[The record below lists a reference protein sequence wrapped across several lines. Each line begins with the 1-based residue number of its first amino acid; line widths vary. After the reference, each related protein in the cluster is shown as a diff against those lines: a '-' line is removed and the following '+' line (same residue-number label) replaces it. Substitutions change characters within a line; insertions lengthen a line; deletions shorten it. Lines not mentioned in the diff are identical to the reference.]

1 MADKKTADDVT
12 RQESGAQD
20 LGAGDTQT
28 SETTSLTAEDQ
39 VAPEA
44 VDVEEV
50 DDVLSFETET
60 ETETGDSA
68 VEPELQSEE
77 VLSEPDIPRE
87 IEPREIERIVE
98 KRGGFGAA
106 LLGGAVAA
114 VLGFVVGQGG
124 LLNSVLPASLQG
136 AAAVDMTGFEAE
148 QSALKSQIA
157 ALQAQLGEI
166 KLPDIAPLD
175 QRLTTVEDAVT
186 SLSAV
191 QSAAQPADPEA
202 AAKLAALTQR
212 LDQIEARPITEAA
225 SPEVVAAF
233 ENELTKLQ
241 ENLAAQ
247 RAEVEVMLA
256 EAREMELSSVEAA
269 RIAAAQT
276 ALAKIRGSLDAG
288 GAYLSAVSELQA
300 QQVEVPAALLST
312 AETGVVTLD
321 GLREAFTP
329 AAREALAL
337 ARDETKGSGGLMD
350 YVNRHLA
357 ARSTSPQQGDGADAV
372 LSRAE
377 AAINSG
383 DLDTALVELGGLSDA
398 AQVAL
403 ADWEAFARARLAAL
417 AAVDQ
422 LAQSLNAK

>member
-1 MADKKTADDVT
+1 
-12 RQESGAQD
+12 
-20 LGAGDTQT
+20 
-28 SETTSLTAEDQ
+28 
-39 VAPEA
+39 
-44 VDVEEV
+44 
-50 DDVLSFETET
+50 
-60 ETETGDSA
+60 
-68 VEPELQSEE
+68 
-77 VLSEPDIPRE
+77 
-87 IEPREIERIVE
+87 
-98 KRGGFGAA
+98 
-106 LLGGAVAA
+106 LGGAVAA

-136 AAAVDMTGFEAE
+136 ATAVDMTGFEAE
-148 QSALKSQIA
+148 QAALKSQIA

-175 QRLTTVEDAVT
+175 QRITTVEEAVT

-191 QSAAQPADPEA
+191 QPADPDA
-202 AAKLAALTQR
+202 AAKLAALTVR
-212 LDQIEARPITEAA
+212 LDQMEARPITEAA

-241 ENLAAQ
+241 EKLAAQ

-276 ALAKIRGSLDAG
+276 ALAKIRVSLDAG

-300 QQVEVPAALLST
+300 QQVEVPAALSGT

-383 DLDTALVELGGLSDA
+383 DLDTAVA
-398 AQVAL
+398 ALETLPETARAAL
-403 ADWEAFARARLAAL
+403 ADWQASARARLAAH

>member
-20 LGAGDTQT
+20 LGAGEAQT
-28 SETTSLTAEDQ
+28 SETASLTAEDQ
-39 VAPEA
+39 VAREA
-44 VDVEEV
+44 VDVEEL
-50 DDVLSFETET
+50 DDVLSYETET
-60 ETETGDSA
+60 ETETETEESA
-68 VEPELQSEE
+68 VEPELQTAERVSEE
-77 VLSEPDIPRE
+77 AVSEPDL
-87 IEPREIERIVE
+87 PREIERIIE

-136 AAAVDMTGFEAE
+136 ATAVDMTAFEVE

-175 QRLTTVEDAVT
+175 QRLTTVEEAVT

-191 QSAAQPADPEA
+191 QPADPDA
-202 AAKLAALTQR
+202 AAKLAALTAR

-233 ENELTKLQ
+233 ENELSKLQ
-241 ENLAAQ
+241 EKLAAQ
-247 RAEVEVMLA
+247 RAEVEGMLA

-276 ALAKIRGSLDAG
+276 ALAKIRVSLDTG

-300 QQVEVPAALLST
+300 QQVEVPAALSGT

-377 AAINSG
+377 AAIHSG
-383 DLDTALVELGGLSDA
+383 DLDLALQELDTLPEA
-398 AQVAL
+398 ARAAL
-403 ADWEAFARARLAAL
+403 ADWQASARARLAAP